1 MAPTIPDKLIRMP
14 KALPD
19 LQWKAL
25 WEHGGFPEPLAQ
37 RSPAFSRRWR
47 DSRQGQLLREDIRDL
62 TLVREVA
69 QIGLLVEIMNTR
81 SCDQIVMKSL
91 ADELHIA
98 PDTVKHWLACW
109 WLFMSV
115 S

>member
-37 RSPAFSRRWR
+37 RF
-47 DSRQGQLLREDIRDL
+47 GDIG
-62 TLVREVA
+62 EP
-69 QIGLLVEIMNTR
+69 R
-81 SCDQIVMKSL
+81 SDQDTDMKSHQQ
-91 ADELHIA
+91 ASQCF
-98 PDTVKHWLACW
+98 TVSGAMCSSSASD
-109 WLFMSV
+109 FITI
-115 S
+115 